1 MPDEN
6 REMDL
11 RSWIAVFGTML
22 GAFMAV
28 LDIQITNSSLRDI
41 AGGIAATPD
50 EGSWISTAYLVGEI
64 VTIPLTAWFSE
75 VFTIRYYLL
84 ANIGLFLAFSAL
96 CGISTSLGEM
106 IVFRAGQG
114 FTGGVFIPMALTVIV
129 QRMPKNLLPV
139 GQAMFGM
146 TATLAPAIGPA
157 LGGWLTDRFGWQWN
171 FYVNFIPGAFMF
183 LSILWATRQGEMK
196 LGQLPRGDWWGI
208 LCMAIGLGSLIAMLE
223 EGQRKD
229 WFGSPF
235 IRNCAILAAIFVPLF
250 VFIELVREKPFVN
263 LRLLGSRNLGFSSI
277 VAFGLGL
284 ALYGSIFLI
293 PLYLGTVQGYSP
305 LQIGKVL
312 VWVGLPQFL
321 IFPILPWLMKRFD
334 QRLLVCFGCL
344 VFAASCFMNTTMNP
358 DTAGDQLTV
367 ANLVRAFGQ
376 PFTIVPVTGLAVAT
390 LAARDAASGSAIFN
404 IFRNVGGS
412 FGIAMLSTLVTRREQ
427 FHDLRIGEAITAY
440 SPQTQARILA
450 VQQGFI
456 DKGFDPV
463 TALKQAYAVIKSVVS
478 RNAFVMAFNDAF
490 LVVAIGLLVSAVA
503 IWFCKAPAVSESHEA
518 AG

>member
-1 MPDEN
+1 MN
-6 REMDL
+6 L
-11 RSWIAVFGTML
+11 RTWVAVFGTML

-41 AGGIAATPD
+41 AGGISATPD

-75 VFTIRYYLL
+75 IFTVRYYLL
-84 ANIGLFLAFSAL
+84 VNVVLFLAFSAL
-96 CGISTSLGEM
+96 CGVSTNLTEM
-106 IVFRAGQG
+106 IIFRAGQG
-114 FTGGVFIPMALTVIV
+114 FTGGVFIPMSLTVIV
-129 QRMPKNLLPV
+129 STMPKNLLPI

-157 LGGWLTDRFGWQWN
+157 LGGWLTDRFRWEWN
-171 FYVNFIPGAFMF
+171 FYINFIPGALMF
-183 LSILWATRQGEMK
+183 LTIFFAIDKKPMK
-196 LGQLPRGDWWGI
+196 LHELRRGDWWGI

-235 IRNCAILAAIFVPLF
+235 IRNCALLAAIFIPLF
-250 VFIELVREKPFVN
+250 IAIELMRDQPFVK
-263 LRLLGSRNLGFSSI
+263 LRLLGSRNLGFTSV

-321 IFPILPWLMKRFD
+321 IFPFLPLLMKRFD
-334 QRLLVCFGCL
+334 QRLLVSVGC
-344 VFAASCFMNTTMNP
+344 VIFAASCFMNTIMSS
-358 DTAGDQLTV
+358 DTGGDQLMMS
-367 ANLVRAFGQ
+367 NLVRAFGQ

-390 LAARDAASGSAIFN
+390 LAAADAASGSAIFN

-412 FGIAMLSTLVTRREQ
+412 FGIALLSTLVTRREQ
-427 FHDLRIGEAITAY
+427 FHDLRIGESITAY
-440 SPQTQARILA
+440 SPQTQARIA
-450 VQQGFI
+450 GIQQSFVS
-456 DKGFDPV
+456 KGYDPAQ
-463 TALKQAYAVIKSVVS
+463 ALKQALAVLKSTIT
-478 RNAFVMAFNDAF
+478 REAFVMAFNDAF
-490 LVVAIGLLVSAVA
+490 LVIALGLLVAAGA
-503 IWFCKAPAVSESHEA
+503 IWFCKPSKGGAAPAH
-518 AG
+518 

>member
-1 MPDEN
+1 MAE
-6 REMDL
+6 RVRTMDL
-11 RSWIAVFGTML
+11 RTWIAVSATML

-64 VTIPLTAWFSE
+64 VTIPLTAWLAD
-75 VFTIRYYLL
+75 VFTVRRYLL
-84 ANIGLFLAFSAL
+84 VNIVLFLLFSGL
-96 CGISTSLGEM
+96 CGISTNLTEM
-106 IVFRAGQG
+106 TIFRAGQG
-114 FTGGVFIPMALTVIV
+114 FTGGVFIPMSLTVIV
-129 QRMPKNLLPV
+129 STMPKNLLPA

-171 FYVNFIPGAFMF
+171 FYVNFVPGALMF
-183 LSILWATRQGEMK
+183 AAIFFAIDKKPMK
-196 LGQLPRGDWWGI
+196 LEELRRGDWWGI
-208 LCMAIGLGSLIAMLE
+208 LCMAIGLGSLITMLE

-235 IRNCAILAAIFVPLF
+235 IVNCAILAAVFVPLF
-250 VFIELVREKPFVN
+250 IVIELFRDRPFVN
-263 LRLLGSRNLGFSSI
+263 LRLLGSRNLGFTSV

-284 ALYGSIFLI
+284 ALYGTIFLI

-321 IFPILPWLMKRFD
+321 IFPFLPLLMKRFD
-334 QRLLVCFGCL
+334 QRLLVCLGCV
-344 VFAASCFMNTTMNP
+344 VFSVSCFMNTAMSA
-358 DTAGDQLTV
+358 DSAGDQFMF
-367 ANLVRAFGQ
+367 ANIVRAFGQ

-390 LAARDAASGSAIFN
+390 LAAKDAGSGSAIFN

-412 FGIAMLSTLVTRREQ
+412 FGIALLSTLVTRREQ
-427 FHDLRIGEAITAY
+427 FHDWRIGETVTAY
-440 SPQTQARILA
+440 SPATQARIAA
-450 VQQGFI
+450 VEQTFV
-456 DKGFDPV
+456 DKGSDPV
-463 TALKQAYAVIKSVVS
+463 TALQQTYGVLKSIV
-478 RNAFVMAFNDAF
+478 RREAFVMAFNDAF
-490 LVVAIGLLVSAVA
+490 FVIAIGLLVAAVA
-503 IWFCKAPAVSESHEA
+503 IWFCKKPESDGSAPAH
-518 AG
+518 

>member
-1 MPDEN
+1 MPEESRSMN
-6 REMDL
+6 L
-11 RSWIAVFGTML
+11 RTWIAVFGTML

-41 AGGIAATPD
+41 AGGISATPD

-75 VFTIRYYLL
+75 IFTVRYYLL
-84 ANIGLFLAFSAL
+84 VNVVLFLAFSAL
-96 CGISTSLGEM
+96 CGISTNLTEM
-106 IVFRAGQG
+106 IIFRAGQG
-114 FTGGVFIPMALTVIV
+114 FTGGVFIPMSLTVIV
-129 QRMPKNLLPV
+129 STMPKNLLPI

-171 FYVNFIPGAFMF
+171 FYINLVPGALMF
-183 LSILWATRQGEMK
+183 LTIFWAIDKKPMK
-196 LGQLPRGDWWGI
+196 LQELRRGDWWGI

-235 IRNCAILAAIFVPLF
+235 IRNCAVLAAIFIPLF
-250 VFIELVREKPFVN
+250 IAIELMRERPFVK
-263 LRLLGSRNLGFSSI
+263 LRLLGSRNLGFTSL

-321 IFPILPWLMKRFD
+321 IFPFLPMLMKRFD
-334 QRLLVCFGCL
+334 QRLLVCIGCL
-344 VFAASCFMNTTMNP
+344 IFAASCFMNTVMSS
-358 DTAGDQLTV
+358 DTGGDQLMM

-390 LAARDAASGSAIFN
+390 LAASDAASGSAIFN

-412 FGIAMLSTLVTRREQ
+412 FGIALLSTLVTRREQ
-427 FHDLRIGEAITAY
+427 FHDLRIGESITAY
-440 SPQTQARILA
+440 SPQTQARIA
-450 VQQGFI
+450 SIQQSFVS
-456 DKGFDPV
+456 KGYDPV
-463 TALKQAYAVIKSVVS
+463 DALKQAYGILKATTT
-478 RNAFVMAFNDAF
+478 REAFVMAFNDAF
-490 LVVAIGLLVSAVA
+490 LVIAIGLLVAAGA
-503 IWFCKAPAVSESHEA
+503 IWFCKPSKGDA
-518 AG
+518 AAAH

>member
-1 MPDEN
+1 
-6 REMDL
+6 MDL

-64 VTIPLTAWFSE
+64 ITIPLTAWFAE
-75 VFTIRYYLL
+75 VFTVRYYLL
-84 ANIGLFLAFSAL
+84 ANIVLFLIFSAL

-106 IVFRAGQG
+106 IIFRAGQG
-114 FTGGVFIPMALTVIV
+114 FTGGVFIPMALTVIIR
-129 QRMPKNLLPV
+129 RMPKNLLPI

-157 LGGWLTDRFGWQWN
+157 LGGWLTDRFGWEWN
-171 FYVNFIPGAFMF
+171 FYVNFIPGALMF
-183 LSILWATRQGEMK
+183 ASIFYATSKRSMK
-196 LGQLPRGDWWGI
+196 LEQLRDGDWWGI

-250 VFIELVREKPFVN
+250 IIIELVREKPFVN
-263 LRLLGSRNLGFSSI
+263 LRLLGCRNLGFSSI

-305 LQIGKVL
+305 LQIGEVL

-321 IFPILPWLMKRFD
+321 IFPFLPLLMKRID
-334 QRLLVCFGCL
+334 QRLLVSVGCL
-344 VFAASCFMNTTMNP
+344 IFAVSCFMNTVMSSN
-358 DTAGDQLTV
+358 TAGDQLTI

-376 PFTIVPVTGLAVAT
+376 PFTIVPVTGLAIAT
-390 LAARDAASGSAIFN
+390 LAPKNAASGSAIFN

-412 FGIAMLSTLVTRREQ
+412 FGIALLSTLVTRREQ
-427 FHDLRIGEAITAY
+427 FHDLRIGETVTAY
-440 SPQTQARILA
+440 APQTQARIAAL
-450 VQQGFI
+450 QQTFI
-456 DKGFDPV
+456 EKGFDPV
-463 TALKQAYAVIKSVVS
+463 SALKQAYAVIKSIMT
-478 RNAFVMAFNDAF
+478 REAFVMAFNDAF
-490 LVVAIGLLVSAVA
+490 LVVAIGLLVAAVA
-503 IWFCKAPAVSESHEA
+503 IWFCKNPKGEA
-518 AG
+518 AAVAH